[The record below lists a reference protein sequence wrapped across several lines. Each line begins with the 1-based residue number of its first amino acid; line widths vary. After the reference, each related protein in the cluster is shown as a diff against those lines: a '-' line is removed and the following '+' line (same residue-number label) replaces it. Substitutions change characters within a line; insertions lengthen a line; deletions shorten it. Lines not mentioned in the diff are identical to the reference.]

1 MVNAGFYNNE
11 FMLISYAKT
20 RYYLRKY
27 RAAQLRP
34 EIKKELFNLKYTQLR
49 NAIKRI
55 FNILKRKF
63 KILLRPPKYI
73 IK

>member
-1 MVNAGFYNNE
+1 MADTGFYNNE
-11 FMLISYAKT
+11 FILIPYAKT

-27 RAAQLRP
+27 RAAQLRLK
-34 EIKKELFNLKYTQLR
+34 IKKELFNLKYTQLR

-55 FNILKRKF
+55 FDILKRKF
-63 KILLRPPKYI
+63 KILLRPPEYT